1 MYVKSLTCEP
11 LRADLSAQMSLSNS
25 LVQQGRFKEKET
37 CQGSPDNIIWFEV
50 GLQRTRR
57 ARLPSKPDQLL
68 RALSNQVLKTT
79 RNGDFCLSRQP
90 ISGLEHLH
98 WTFSLLYP
106 LIISLPQSVA
116 IASCTVIS
124 KKCFYLTC
132 NCPLNIWLW
141 QLDSFPNLS
150 LLEAKHTQT
159 LSLCLV
165 TLPWALSRL
174 SVSPWWQSPGWDTV
188 SQVLPHREEQGSLPY
203 LLPVLCQCTGIA
215 VQCLCLLLAQAT
227 KGCPQMICV
236 LISMCFPLQSRKSGR
251 LYNAEVCGEVCSLIL
266 AFFQVQV
273 RKNTEL
279 LQGHLSF
286 MSAWILSHFWS
297 PIQTQYARLWQ
308 KASWDWE
315 RQHFLYWWGLQ
326 CLFGKTAASMEQGNQ
341 WEGNPWN
348 LGLHSTIFK
357 QFGT

>member
-159 LSLCLV
+159 LSLSSYAMWC
-165 TLPWALSRL
+165 RHF
-174 SVSPWWQSPGWDTV
+174 SVWWPFPELSPGYQYHPGD
-188 SQVLPHREEQGSLPY
+188 RAQGGTQCPRCCLTGKSRAPCPTCSL
-203 LLPVLCQCTGIA
+203 CSA
-215 VQCLCLLLAQAT
+215 SAQA
-227 KGCPQMICV
+227 
-236 LISMCFPLQSRKSGR
+236 
-251 LYNAEVCGEVCSLIL
+251 
-266 AFFQVQV
+266 
-273 RKNTEL
+273 
-279 LQGHLSF
+279 
-286 MSAWILSHFWS
+286 
-297 PIQTQYARLWQ
+297 
-308 KASWDWE
+308 
-315 RQHFLYWWGLQ
+315 LQ
-326 CLFGKTAASMEQGNQ
+326 CSACACC
-341 WEGNPWN
+341 
-348 LGLHSTIFK
+348 
-357 QFGT
+357 